1 MYSLGGVATIILVV
15 EVIVIETF
23 YFRIEKPTTSNKE
36 ELMLK
41 RNVFFMACLTAEP
54 AFGPYHPSYVTF
66 S

>member
-23 YFRIEKPTTSNKE
+23 YFRIEKPTSNKE

-41 RNVFFMACLTAEP
+41 PNVFFMACLTAEP